1 MDATTRRRVEAAL
14 TGALGR
20 PVEVGRARAVG
31 GGCISQARRVDTSA
45 GPFFVKTNA
54 DAPPDLFPREADGLA
69 ALRAADSG
77 LAVPTVVAVEPGLL
91 VLELLEPGPP
101 PGDFDD
107 RLGRGL
113 AALHGASAPAF
124 GFAADTYCGATLQP
138 NGWGDDWITFYRDRR
153 LDHQLRL
160 LRERGVPAAELR
172 VFGRLL
178 DRLDALL
185 AGADEAPALI
195 HGDLWGGNLMR
206 DADGTPALI
215 DPAVYY
221 AHREAELGMM
231 VLFGGFSARVFA
243 AYGEAR
249 PLAAGWADRQ
259 PLYTLYH
266 VLNHATLFGGGY
278 LRQAQLIARRYVG

>member
-1 MDATTRRRVEAAL
+1 MDAETKGRVEAAL
-14 TGALGR
+14 SRAIGR
-20 PVEVGRARAVG
+20 PVELSRSRDVG
-31 GGCISQARRVDTSA
+31 GGCISHARRVETTA

-54 DAPPDLFPREADGLA
+54 DAPPDLFAREADGLA

-77 LAVPTVVAVEPGLL
+77 LAVPEVVAVEPGLL

-101 PGDFDD
+101 ARDFDA

-113 AALHGASAPAF
+113 AALHGATAPAF
-124 GFAADTYCGATLQP
+124 GFANDTYCGATRQP
-138 NGWGDDWITFYRDRR
+138 NGWLDDWIDFYRDRR
-153 LDHQLRL
+153 LGHQLTL
-160 LRERGVPAAELR
+160 LRRQGAPTAELR
-172 VFGRLL
+172 VFERLL
-178 DRLDALL
+178 DRLDDLL
-185 AGADEAPALI
+185 AGADEPPALI

-206 DADGTPALI
+206 DANGAPALI
-215 DPAVYY
+215 DPAAYH

-243 AYGEAR
+243 AYREAR
-249 PLAAGWADRQ
+249 PLAAGWDDRQ

-278 LRQAQLIARRYVG
+278 LRQAQAIARRFVG